1 MSVILSITAQAYLI
15 SGQVLRLSNDA
26 ITQIMDPTPIS
37 SDQKKAIM
45 AMGEHPDYFPNVPN
59 VKNKKYELS
68 STRLEWIWNQK
79 VKIGNKSYD
88 FVEKPESQRIQFYV
102 ENIGAKKATKIE
114 LPILCY
120 RSLNYYVTLNN
131 KRVQYRANRQ
141 GNMVI
146 DKAKAT
152 GPMIIDVQ
160 LIMPRVY
167 KILLSTSFIAI
178 ILMLIMIIKSYRRE
192 IIESKKSKFEY

>member
-1 MSVILSITAQAYLI
+1 
-15 SGQVLRLSNDA
+15 
-26 ITQIMDPTPIS
+26 
-37 SDQKKAIM
+37 
-45 AMGEHPDYFPNVPN
+45 
-59 VKNKKYELS
+59 
-68 STRLEWIWNQK
+68 
-79 VKIGNKSYD
+79 
-88 FVEKPESQRIQFYV
+88 
-102 ENIGAKKATKIE
+102 
-114 LPILCY
+114 
-120 RSLNYYVTLNN
+120 
-131 KRVQYRANRQ
+131 
-141 GNMVI
+141 MVI